1 MTSEERAAPAAPGL
15 ELVGSRRVVVPAPVT
30 WFTLRPGDR
39 LPPGREL
46 SEQFGVAIMT
56 VRKAIDVLRTEG
68 AVSSQQGRGVF
79 VTSAGAKEPTADLES
94 LKVAVQKLTSRVAAL
109 EDAASRR
116 AE

>member
-1 MTSEERAAPAAPGL
+1 MQVDNADPRPAYAQVADRL
-15 ELVGSRRVVVPAPVT
+15 RELIRNG
-30 WFTLRPGDR
+30 TLRPGDR

-56 VRKAIDVLRTEG
+56 VRKAIDVRRLEG
-68 AVSSQQGRGVF
+68 AISSQQGRGVF

>member
-1 MTSEERAAPAAPGL
+1 MQVDNADPRPAYAQVADRL
-15 ELVGSRRVVVPAPVT
+15 RELIRNG
-30 WFTLRPGDR
+30 TLRPGDR

-56 VRKAIDVLRTEG
+56 VRKAIDVLRVEG

-79 VTSAGAKEPTADLES
+79 VTSAGAKEPADDLES